1 MSAGVGPTATAVA
14 HLGSLGR
21 AKGFGTFWGWGPW
34 CPRPLAKASWCGK
47 LAHWGRV
54 EKNDFSPAEVGVGW
68 GPCAC
73 PAHHVLRASGPR
85 GTGSQAVRGGQ
96 EVPRGSPAGRG
107 RNVLKQQQ
115 PKDRSL
121 NSRFRT
127 AHRRCRPQTPIPS
140 SPGTQGSSSHP
151 GLRSHNRR
159 VRVQGLLLLGIRGWV
174 FP

>member
-1 MSAGVGPTATAVA
+1 MGPLVPAPICQSVMVWKASP
-14 HLGSLGR
+14 LGSGR
-21 AKGFGTFWGWGPW
+21 
-34 CPRPLAKASWCGK
+34 
-47 LAHWGRV
+47 
-54 EKNDFSPAEVGVGW
+54 KNDFSPAEVGVGW
-68 GPCAC
+68 GPRAC

-85 GTGSQAVRGGQ
+85 GTGGQAVRGGQ

-107 RNVLKQQQ
+107 RNVLKRQL
-115 PKDRSL
+115 KDQSL

-151 GLRSHNRR
+151 GLRSHSRR